1 MLSVTVGDADFPWL
15 RDVRTVALA
24 ALANALGDSDAEN
37 ALQRDFVEHQ
47 PYLFEPNHAFDFR
60 LLSYQERLK
69 TGYQENRRRRAAG

>member
-1 MLSVTVGDADFPWL
+1 MFGRGWWGRAKARRERPVVK
-15 RDVRTVALA
+15 
-24 ALANALGDSDAEN
+24 
-37 ALQRDFVEHQ
+37 DFVEHQ